1 MMFCQS
7 PAAELRTWE
16 SKSKIQNLSRL
27 GLMVKFS
34 VHVQIS
40 QMRPLTEKYICS
52 WRWFKSFLSEEEAG
66 CPRPSIHFCVLP
78 TARVSGDVANQ
89 TKLEFCRAMCGRITM
104 TSPCGHLNWP
114 HRIMLSVR
122 MLLWQSNIELF
133 FRTVTV
139 LYPFHIFWGIPS
151 CSISVVASSLFP
163 SHQTLRMC
171 ETVNFFLH
179 WLLFCLKWPQR
190 SLPLKNKLA
199 YWIHL

>member
-89 TKLEFCRAMCGRITM
+89 TKLEFCRAMCGRITNDLTM
-104 TSPCGHLNWP
+104 WAPKLATQDYVISENVALAEQYWIIFFVLWP
-114 HRIMLSVR
+114 YYIL
-122 MLLWQSNIELF
+122 
-133 FRTVTV
+133 
-139 LYPFHIFWGIPS
+139 
-151 CSISVVASSLFP
+151 SISF
-163 SHQTLRMC
+163 
-171 ETVNFFLH
+171 EGFLH
-179 WLLFCLKWPQR
+179 AT
-190 SLPLKNKLA
+190 SL
-199 YWIHL
+199 